1 MFYDL
6 FDFITFYILIMEIFM
21 VSFNLDI
28 VTSIRKIV
36 AMFVV
41 DLLLVSLFH
50 ILLPDY
56 NFIFMDFIIC
66 INMLE
71 IFKNGVLKTIA
82 AYTFVCLL
90 VYQLEIGLYDLL
102 VTIFNLCKTNINYS
116 AIDYFVML
124 FPLIAYTVFFVI
136 SRKRNNKA
144 QITKRYTFE
153 VFVFA
158 EIIVTLVILCFDK
171 IFYELLQ
178 QKNIEESFYTYRT
191 SSFVAFIL
199 ALVGFIISHII
210 VQNIQYREQIK
221 INNQLL
227 VQQKVYF
234 ENMIKKEEDTKKLRH
249 DLKHH
254 ITILEQYISSGENQA
269 ALHYLDTMYGKLPFH
284 KLNYSCNNAILDSI
298 LSVYQKQFED
308 NGISVT
314 IKGVYPEDIKIDDFD
329 LCVIFSNL
337 LLNAVEAC
345 TKIENK
351 DNRKIDIS
359 INSYGIYV
367 NIIVEN
373 TYAVISP
380 SLHTLKKDM
389 NNHGFGLKSVKDSV
403 ENNNG
408 KLEISHDE
416 DMFCVDVLLQGN
428 VHLNETN

>member
-50 ILLPDY
+50 IFLPDY

-66 INMLE
+66 MNMLE
-71 IFKNGVLKTIA
+71 IFKNGVFKTIA

-102 VTIFNLCKTNINYS
+102 VTIFSLCKTNIDYS

-124 FPLIAYTVFFVI
+124 FPLLAYTVFFFIRKKHTDNI
-136 SRKRNNKA
+136 SLKS
-144 QITKRYTFE
+144 KRYTVK
-153 VFVFA
+153 VFIFA
-158 EIIVTLVILCFDK
+158 EIIVTTVIFCFDK
-171 IFYELLQ
+171 IFYELLR
-178 QKNIEESFYTYRT
+178 QKNIEENFYTYRT

-199 ALVGFIISHII
+199 ALIGFIISHII
-210 VQNIQYREQIK
+210 VQNMQYREQIK

-227 VQQKVYF
+227 LQQKVYF
-234 ENMIKKEEDTKKLRH
+234 DNMVKSETTTKKLRH

-308 NGISVT
+308 HGISVT
-314 IKGVYPEDIKIDDFD
+314 IKGLYPEDIKIDDFD

-351 DNRKIDIS
+351 DNRKIDVS

-367 NIIVEN
+367 NIVVKN
-373 TYAVISP
+373 TYAIISP
-380 SLHTLKKDM
+380 SLHTLKNDIT
-389 NNHGFGLKSVKDSV
+389 NHGFGLKNVKESV

-408 KLEISHDE
+408 KIEISHDT
-416 DMFCVDVLLQGN
+416 DTFCVDVLLQGN
-428 VHLNETN
+428 KF